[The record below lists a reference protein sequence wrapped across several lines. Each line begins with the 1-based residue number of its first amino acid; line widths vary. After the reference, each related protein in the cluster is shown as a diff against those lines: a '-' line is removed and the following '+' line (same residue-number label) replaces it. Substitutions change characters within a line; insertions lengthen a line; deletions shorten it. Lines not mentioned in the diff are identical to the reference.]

1 MASRRRSVPTPS
13 TSAVY
18 SARSN
23 DTWVFGFRC
32 LLFYN
37 FYRNFAII
45 ICFEHFQIITSVRLI
60 EAWPWKQPWHG
71 TERPSCIFLSVWLCW
86 WCARGSCRQS
96 GPRSGGSSSPGKSF
110 VGKKCPQIKRWQQSS
125 IDGSSTAAV
134 ENYVWDESSGNFHF
148 HFLLPKNQI
157 ITKCIIGIEK
167 WAFDAKWKCII
178 CQNVSFSFS
187 FALEQFF
194 GNSFGRKHILWNVDS
209 ISHLWNSLPQ
219 KYCSIRCLTPR
230 FSPLYEPLGHDV
242 MMTSA

>member
-23 DTWVFGFRC
+23 DTWVFGFIC

-37 FYRNFAII
+37 CYRNFAII

-96 GPRSGGSSSPGKSF
+96 GPRSGGSSSPGKSLS
-110 VGKKCPQIKRWQQSS
+110 VKKMSTNKKMTTIFNRRIKYSRCWELCLRWK
-125 IDGSSTAAV
+125 
-134 ENYVWDESSGNFHF
+134 
-148 HFLLPKNQI
+148 L
-157 ITKCIIGIEK
+157 
-167 WAFDAKWKCII
+167 WK
-178 CQNVSFSFS
+178 FP
-187 FALEQFF
+187 L
-194 GNSFGRKHILWNVDS
+194 
-209 ISHLWNSLPQ
+209 SL
-219 KYCSIRCLTPR
+219 
-230 FSPLYEPLGHDV
+230 SPP
-242 MMTSA
+242 